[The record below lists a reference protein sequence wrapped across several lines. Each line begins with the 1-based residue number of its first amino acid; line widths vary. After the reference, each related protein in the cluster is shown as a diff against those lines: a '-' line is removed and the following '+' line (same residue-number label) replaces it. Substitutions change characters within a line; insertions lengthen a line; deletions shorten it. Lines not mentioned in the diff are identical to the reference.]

1 MTQKII
7 ITETSVRGVKIYET
21 RRIIDHDRG
30 NLTVAEFGEELPFVP
45 ARYFITYEIP
55 TSATRGE
62 HAHKLCEQFLICTR
76 GSCSVLVDD
85 GIQKQEFHLTS
96 PTIGIYVPP
105 MVWATEYNHSSDSA
119 LMVFASHR
127 YDPADYIRKY
137 DEFLDL
143 VKHSSTA

>member
-1 MTQKII
+1 MMHPLV
-7 ITETSVRGVKIYET
+7 ITESKVRGVRVFAT
-21 RRIIDHDRG
+21 RRVRDEARG
-30 NLTVAEFGEELPFVP
+30 SLTVAEFGDELPFVP
-45 ARYFITYEIP
+45 LRYFITYEIP

-62 HAHKLCEQFLICTR
+62 HAHKECEQFLICTR

-85 GIQKQEFHLTS
+85 GIHQQEFHLTA

-127 YDPADYIRKY
+127 YDPADYIREY
-137 DEFLDL
+137 EEFRRL
-143 VKHSSTA
+143 VKQG

>member
-1 MTQKII
+1 MTGQIV
-7 ITETSVRGVKIYET
+7 ITDTLVRGVKIYET

-45 ARYFITYEIP
+45 LRYFITYEIP

-85 GIQKQEFHLTS
+85 GIQKQEFHLTY

-143 VKHSSTA
+143 VKHAESA

>member
-1 MTQKII
+1 MTGQIV
-7 ITETSVRGVKIYET
+7 ITDTLVRGVKIYET

-45 ARYFITYEIP
+45 LRYFITYEIP

-143 VKHSSTA
+143 VKHAESA

>member
-1 MTQKII
+1 MTSKIT
-7 ITETSVRGVKIYET
+7 ITETPVRGVKIYET

-30 NLTVAEFGEELPFVP
+30 NLTVAEIGEELPFVP
-45 ARYFITYEIP
+45 LRYFITYEIP

-62 HAHKLCEQFLICTR
+62 HAHKECEQFLICTR

-85 GIQKQEFHLTS
+85 GIHKQEFHLTA

-105 MVWATEYNHSSDSA
+105 MVWATEYNHSFDSA

-127 YDPADYIRKY
+127 YDPADYIREY
-137 DEFLDL
+137 DEFLRL
-143 VKHSSTA
+143 VKQD